1 MATPGGRI
9 SEDGHGLELEAGQA
23 NGRTAEPGAAGARP
37 LVSVI
42 LLACNK
48 AAYTERCLRGLL
60 ATPYRP
66 FEVVAVN
73 NGSTDAT
80 GKLLDEYSA
89 RLSGAGIEVQRLYF
103 ERNVGAIV
111 GRNEAMAKA
120 RGEFIAFL
128 DNDVTPRTLSWMGRL
143 VAFLR
148 ERRDVGVVGPR
159 MIYPFPPHLIQCA
172 GCEVSP
178 TGRVSFLGRGEPRE
192 SPEFGRERECQAL
205 ISACWMMPAT
215 AARVAGPLDEGYSP
229 VQFEDIDYCYRLREA
244 GYKVVYLPS
253 VEMYHFENVTTG
265 RTEGLNYKY
274 LTVKNGLR
282 FKNKWR
288 RRFAREGGRPDAEMP
303 WRYDL
308 PTCKLED
315 IGELETVG

>member
-1 MATPGGRI
+1 LNQEAAASAKGEQPKTADGG
-9 SEDGHGLELEAGQA
+9 
-23 NGRTAEPGAAGARP
+23 P
-37 LVSVI
+37 LVSII
-42 LLACNK
+42 LLAHNK
-48 AAYTERCLRGLL
+48 VAYTERCLQGLE

-80 GKLLDEYSA
+80 GALLDQHAEQLGKLGVA
-89 RLSGAGIEVQRLYF
+89 VRRVDF
-103 ERNVGAIV
+103 ERNVGAVI
-111 GRNEAMAKA
+111 GRNRAVTKA
-120 RGEFIAFL
+120 RGEFLVLL
-128 DNDVTPRTLSWMGRL
+128 DNDVAPRTLSWMGRM
-143 VAFLR
+143 VDFLR
-148 ERRDVGVVGPR
+148 TNQDIGAVGPKLV
-159 MIYPFPPHLIQCA
+159 YPFLPHLIQCA

-178 TGRVSFLGRGEPRE
+178 TGKVSFLGRGEPRE
-192 SPEFGRERECQAL
+192 APEFNRERECQAL
-205 ISACWMMPAT
+205 ISACWMMPAS

-265 RTEGLNYKY
+265 RTEDLNYKY

-282 FKNKWR
+282 FKNKWQ
-288 RRFAREGGRPDAEMP
+288 RRFSREGGRADEDMP
-303 WRYDL
+303 WRHDL

-315 IGELETVG
+315 IGELETVA

>member
-1 MATPGGRI
+1 LGQENKAQPSAEPAGPGG
-9 SEDGHGLELEAGQA
+9 SC
-23 NGRTAEPGAAGARP
+23 PP
-37 LVSVI
+37 VSVI
-42 LLACNK
+42 LLAHNK

-80 GKLLDEYSA
+80 GKLFDEYA
-89 RLSGAGIEVQRLYF
+89 ALLTDAGISVQRLDF
-103 ERNVGAIV
+103 ERNVGAV
-111 GRNEAMAKA
+111 SGRNQAMSKVS
-120 RGEFIAFL
+120 GDFLVFL
-128 DNDVTPRTLSWMGRL
+128 DNDVVPRTRSWMARL
-143 VAFLR
+143 VEFLR
-148 ERRDVGVVGPR
+148 SRPDAGAVAPK

-178 TGRVSFLGRGEPRE
+178 TGKVSFLGRGEPRE
-192 SPEFGRERECQAL
+192 SPEFSRLRECQAL

-215 AARVAGPLDEGYSP
+215 AAKVAGPLDEGYSP

-244 GYKVVYLPS
+244 GYKVFCLPE

-265 RTEGLNYKY
+265 RTDKLNYKY

-282 FKNKWR
+282 FKNKWQ
-288 RRFAREGGRPDAEMP
+288 RRFSREGGRSDAEMP
-303 WRYDL
+303 WRHDL
-308 PTCKLED
+308 PTCCLED
-315 IGELETVG
+315 IGELETAD